1 MKGVISNFLI
11 GLLMVLAFTACSKQ
25 PVQEIN
31 AAKAAVDSAM
41 AEGAEKYSP
50 AEARNV
56 NDELAAALAEVHAQ
70 DARFLKDY
78 KKAKEMLAK
87 TKADAD
93 TLKASLAAKKE
104 EAKKQALAAQE
115 SAIAAVEEAKAS
127 LAKAMR
133 SNTAKGLDALNADA
147 TGLDDSLL
155 EVKNLIDT
163 EDYTTALDKADAVKK
178 GAAALMEQVK
188 QITPEKTPKGKAV
201 PKKKRH

>member
-188 QITPEKTPKGKAV
+188 QITPEKTMKGKAV

>member
-93 TLKASLAAKKE
+93 TLKAGLAAKKE

-188 QITPEKTPKGKAV
+188 QITPEKTLKGKAV

>member
-93 TLKASLAAKKE
+93 TLKAGLAAKKE

-115 SAIAAVEEAKAS
+115 SAMAAVEEAKAS

-188 QITPEKTPKGKAV
+188 QITPEKTMKGKAV

>member
-11 GLLMVLAFTACSKQ
+11 GFLVVFAFTACSKR

-31 AAKAAVDSAM
+31 AAKAAVDTAM

-56 NDELAAALAEVHAQ
+56 NDELAVALAEVHAQ

-78 KKAKEMLAK
+78 KKANEMLAK
-87 TKADAD
+87 TKADAE
-93 TLKASLAAKKE
+93 TLKAGLAAKKE
-104 EAKKQALAAQE
+104 EAKKQALATQE
-115 SAIAAVEEAKAS
+115 AAIAAVEEAKAS

-133 SNTAKGLDALNADA
+133 SKTAKGLDALNAA
-147 TGLDDSLL
+147 AKGLDDSLL

-163 EDYTTALDKADAVKK
+163 EDFTTALEKA
-178 GAAALMEQVK
+178 
-188 QITPEKTPKGKAV
+188 
-201 PKKKRH
+201 

>member
-188 QITPEKTPKGKAV
+188 QITPEKTLKGKAV